1 MDGSS
6 EALEA
11 AAVWSGLLILLL
23 IVLAFLVV
31 RQRQAHKVL
40 LGHGD
45 VPSLEQASRV
55 FGNAIEY
62 VPAGVA
68 GLTLL
73 ALVGAHP
80 SAIHAVGGALLLG
93 RVLHAF
99 GLSRSPGTSP
109 GRFLGTL
116 LTWTALVLIGTGLIG
131 YGVT

>member
-1 MDGSS
+1 MDGTN

-23 IVLAFLVV
+23 IALALLVV
-31 RQRQAHKVL
+31 RQRQKHKVL

-62 VPAGVA
+62 VPAGIA
-68 GLTLL
+68 GLTLM
-73 ALVGAHP
+73 ALVGGHP
-80 SAIHAVGGALLLG
+80 SAIHAVGASLLLG

-99 GLSRSPGTSP
+99 GLSRTAGVSA
-109 GRFLGTL
+109 GRAAGSL
-116 LTWTALVLIGTGLIG
+116 LTWLALILIGTALIG
-131 YGVT
+131 YALT

>member
-1 MDGSS
+1 MDVIS

-11 AAVWSGLLILLL
+11 AAIWSGLLILLL
-23 IVLAFLVV
+23 IALAFLVV
-31 RQRQAHKVL
+31 RQRGKHKVL

-62 VPAGVA
+62 VPAGIA

-73 ALVGAHP
+73 ALVGAVP
-80 SAIHAVGGALLLG
+80 SAIHVTGGALLLG
-93 RVLHAF
+93 RLLHAF
-99 GLSRSPGTSP
+99 GLSRSSGVTP

-116 LTWTALVLIGTGLIG
+116 LTWVSLLLIGTGLIG

>member
-1 MDGSS
+1 MDGTS

-11 AAVWSGLLILLL
+11 AAVWAGLLVLLL

-31 RQRQAHKVL
+31 RQRQAHKVT

-62 VPAGVA
+62 VPAGIA
-68 GLTLL
+68 GLTLM
-73 ALVGAHP
+73 ALVGGHP
-80 SAIHAVGGALLLG
+80 SAIHAVGASLLLG

-99 GLSRSPGTSP
+99 GLSRTAGVSA
-109 GRFLGTL
+109 GRAAGSL
-116 LTWTALVLIGTGLIG
+116 LTWLALILIGTALIG
-131 YGVT
+131 YALT